1 MDVSS
6 QDLFFAPAQKLQ
18 LADNLFL
25 LKAFALENEAKLL
38 NDLQDILNAAPPA
51 RMMTKMGFQMSA
63 AMTNCGDFGWVSDRS
78 GYRYDAINPATKTPW
93 PALPQSFLTL
103 AENAAQ
109 LSGFENFTP
118 DACLINQY
126 EVGAS
131 MGLHQDKNELD
142 LTQPIVSVSLGIAA
156 TFLFGGLKRS
166 DKPMK
171 IPLMHGDVV
180 VWGGEDRLKFH
191 GILPLKAAHHPT
203 LGACRINLTFRQA
216 G

>member
-1 MDVSS
+1 MDATS
-6 QDLFFAPAQKLQ
+6 QDLFFEPAQKLQ
-18 LADNLFL
+18 LADSLFL
-25 LKAFALENEAKLL
+25 LKEFALENETNLL
-38 NDLQDILNAAPPA
+38 NDLQAALNAAPPT
-51 RMMTKMGFQMSA
+51 RMRTKMGFQISA
-63 AMTNCGDFGWVSDRS
+63 AMTNCGALGWVSDQR
-78 GYRYDAINPATKTPW
+78 GYRYDAINPATKMPW
-93 PALPQSFLTL
+93 PAMPKSFLTL
-103 AENAAQ
+103 AENAANAV
-109 LSGFENFTP
+109 GFEHFLP

-142 LTQPIVSVSLGIAA
+142 FTQPIVSVSLGIAA

-166 DKPMK
+166 DKTMK

-180 VWGGEDRLKFH
+180 VWGGADRLKFH
-191 GILPLKAAHHPT
+191 GILPLKPAHHST